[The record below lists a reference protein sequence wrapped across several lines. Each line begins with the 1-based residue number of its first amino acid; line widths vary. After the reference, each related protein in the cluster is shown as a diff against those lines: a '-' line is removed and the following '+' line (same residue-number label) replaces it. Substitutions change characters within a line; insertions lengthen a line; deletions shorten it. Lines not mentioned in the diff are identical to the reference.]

1 MQGNALTVLLS
12 GKKYLLLQGP
22 MGPFFND
29 VAEWLESLG
38 RNAVNVVFNG
48 GDRFYCR
55 HRQYLAYYQTPK
67 EFPGWLRDLHRQYD
81 FDTILCFGDCR
92 PLHKEAKRWAKSK
105 GIRFLAF
112 EEGYLRP
119 QFITVEEDGVNAYSS
134 LPRDPD
140 FYRKLPDMPTPHVE
154 NLKPSTMKRIGHAMW
169 YYLMGWHYRHE
180 FPRYRHHKSF
190 SPWYEARCWVRA
202 YWRKQLY
209 KVTQRKVLPRLMNEL
224 DQRYYLAVLQV
235 YNDSQIRNHSNY
247 NDVRDY
253 INEVMYSFSRKAPKE
268 SYLVI
273 KHHPMDRGHR
283 LYRPL
288 IKRLSKEYG
297 LSERVIY
304 VHDLPMPEL
313 LRHAKAVVTINSTAG
328 ISALIHNKPLKVMGN
343 ALYDIKG
350 KLMGQPLYK
359 VLGGSVN
366 QIVTDMTV
374 GIDTPEAMAAEAR
387 ERVEKDGFTIL
398 KIKAGINPIEDIQ
411 ALTLIRQAVGP
422 NIRLRVDANQGYTV
436 SDAVRTLKAFEEL
449 GVEAVEQCLP
459 SWDLDGMRFVRS
471 KVDLK
476 VMLDESIHTP
486 IDAAKAC
493 KIDAADIINIKL
505 MKCGGLYP
513 AEKINAIAEAN
524 HVQCMVGCM
533 LETKVAIAAGVS
545 LVAAK
550 QNITE
555 ADCDSFMYA
564 VDPEM
569 GMPGGFAVN
578 GGVYTLSDKPG
589 LGIDIDF

>member
-1 MQGNALTVLLS
+1 MKITDVKVETIRIPMKKPFRIAFAVQDHSLNVLVKISTDEGLWGIGEAAPFEPVTGESAATVLEALKLFRTGLIGMDPLDVDGIHRMMDRLLS
-12 GKKYLLLQGP
+12 G
-22 MGPFFND
+22 NT
-29 VAEWLESLG
+29 S
-38 RNAVNVVFNG
+38 
-48 GDRFYCR
+48 
-55 HRQYLAYYQTPK
+55 
-67 EFPGWLRDLHRQYD
+67 
-81 FDTILCFGDCR
+81 
-92 PLHKEAKRWAKSK
+92 
-105 GIRFLAF
+105 
-112 EEGYLRP
+112 
-119 QFITVEEDGVNAYSS
+119 
-134 LPRDPD
+134 
-140 FYRKLPDMPTPHVE
+140 
-154 NLKPSTMKRIGHAMW
+154 
-169 YYLMGWHYRHE
+169 
-180 FPRYRHHKSF
+180 
-190 SPWYEARCWVRA
+190 
-202 YWRKQLY
+202 
-209 KVTQRKVLPRLMNEL
+209 
-224 DQRYYLAVLQV
+224 
-235 YNDSQIRNHSNY
+235 
-247 NDVRDY
+247 
-253 INEVMYSFSRKAPKE
+253 
-268 SYLVI
+268 
-273 KHHPMDRGHR
+273 
-283 LYRPL
+283 
-288 IKRLSKEYG
+288 
-297 LSERVIY
+297 
-304 VHDLPMPEL
+304 
-313 LRHAKAVVTINSTAG
+313 AKAAVDI
-328 ISALIHNKPLKVMGN
+328 

-398 KIKAGINPIEDIQ
+398 KIKAGINPSEDIQ

-476 VMLDESIHTP
+476 VMLDESVHTP

>member
-1 MQGNALTVLLS
+1 MKITDVKVETIRIPMKKPFRIAFAVQDHSLNVLVKISTDEGLWGIGEAAPFEPVTGESAATVLEALKLFRTGLIGMDPLDVEGIHRMMDCLLS
-12 GKKYLLLQGP
+12 G
-22 MGPFFND
+22 NT
-29 VAEWLESLG
+29 S
-38 RNAVNVVFNG
+38 
-48 GDRFYCR
+48 
-55 HRQYLAYYQTPK
+55 
-67 EFPGWLRDLHRQYD
+67 
-81 FDTILCFGDCR
+81 
-92 PLHKEAKRWAKSK
+92 
-105 GIRFLAF
+105 
-112 EEGYLRP
+112 
-119 QFITVEEDGVNAYSS
+119 
-134 LPRDPD
+134 
-140 FYRKLPDMPTPHVE
+140 
-154 NLKPSTMKRIGHAMW
+154 
-169 YYLMGWHYRHE
+169 
-180 FPRYRHHKSF
+180 
-190 SPWYEARCWVRA
+190 
-202 YWRKQLY
+202 
-209 KVTQRKVLPRLMNEL
+209 
-224 DQRYYLAVLQV
+224 
-235 YNDSQIRNHSNY
+235 
-247 NDVRDY
+247 
-253 INEVMYSFSRKAPKE
+253 
-268 SYLVI
+268 
-273 KHHPMDRGHR
+273 
-283 LYRPL
+283 
-288 IKRLSKEYG
+288 
-297 LSERVIY
+297 
-304 VHDLPMPEL
+304 
-313 LRHAKAVVTINSTAG
+313 AKAAVDI
-328 ISALIHNKPLKVMGN
+328 

-359 VLGGSVN
+359 VLGGSMN

-387 ERVEKDGFTIL
+387 ERVERDGFTIL
-398 KIKAGINPIEDIQ
+398 KIKAGINPIEDIR

-436 SDAVRTLKAFEEL
+436 SDAVRTLKAFEEV

-476 VMLDESIHTP
+476 VMLDESVHTP

>member
-1 MQGNALTVLLS
+1 MKITDVKVETIRIPMKKPFRIAFAVQDHSLNVLVKISTDEGLWGIGEAAPFEPVTGESAATVLEALKLFRTGLIGMDPLDVEGIHRMMDRLLS
-12 GKKYLLLQGP
+12 G
-22 MGPFFND
+22 NT
-29 VAEWLESLG
+29 S
-38 RNAVNVVFNG
+38 
-48 GDRFYCR
+48 
-55 HRQYLAYYQTPK
+55 
-67 EFPGWLRDLHRQYD
+67 
-81 FDTILCFGDCR
+81 
-92 PLHKEAKRWAKSK
+92 
-105 GIRFLAF
+105 
-112 EEGYLRP
+112 
-119 QFITVEEDGVNAYSS
+119 
-134 LPRDPD
+134 
-140 FYRKLPDMPTPHVE
+140 
-154 NLKPSTMKRIGHAMW
+154 
-169 YYLMGWHYRHE
+169 
-180 FPRYRHHKSF
+180 
-190 SPWYEARCWVRA
+190 
-202 YWRKQLY
+202 
-209 KVTQRKVLPRLMNEL
+209 
-224 DQRYYLAVLQV
+224 
-235 YNDSQIRNHSNY
+235 
-247 NDVRDY
+247 
-253 INEVMYSFSRKAPKE
+253 
-268 SYLVI
+268 
-273 KHHPMDRGHR
+273 
-283 LYRPL
+283 
-288 IKRLSKEYG
+288 
-297 LSERVIY
+297 
-304 VHDLPMPEL
+304 
-313 LRHAKAVVTINSTAG
+313 AKAAVDI
-328 ISALIHNKPLKVMGN
+328 

-374 GIDTPEAMAAEAR
+374 GIDTPEAMAA
-387 ERVEKDGFTIL
+387 T
-398 KIKAGINPIEDIQ
+398 PSEDIQ
-411 ALTLIRQAVGP
+411 PLTLIRQAVGP

-471 KVDLK
+471 KVDLQ
-476 VMLDESIHTP
+476 VMLDESVHTP

>member
-1 MQGNALTVLLS
+1 MLVKISTDEGLWGIGEAAPFEPVTGESAATVLEALKLFRTGLIGMDPLDIEGIHRMMDRLLS
-12 GKKYLLLQGP
+12 G
-22 MGPFFND
+22 NT
-29 VAEWLESLG
+29 S
-38 RNAVNVVFNG
+38 
-48 GDRFYCR
+48 
-55 HRQYLAYYQTPK
+55 
-67 EFPGWLRDLHRQYD
+67 
-81 FDTILCFGDCR
+81 
-92 PLHKEAKRWAKSK
+92 
-105 GIRFLAF
+105 
-112 EEGYLRP
+112 
-119 QFITVEEDGVNAYSS
+119 
-134 LPRDPD
+134 
-140 FYRKLPDMPTPHVE
+140 
-154 NLKPSTMKRIGHAMW
+154 
-169 YYLMGWHYRHE
+169 
-180 FPRYRHHKSF
+180 
-190 SPWYEARCWVRA
+190 
-202 YWRKQLY
+202 
-209 KVTQRKVLPRLMNEL
+209 
-224 DQRYYLAVLQV
+224 
-235 YNDSQIRNHSNY
+235 
-247 NDVRDY
+247 
-253 INEVMYSFSRKAPKE
+253 
-268 SYLVI
+268 
-273 KHHPMDRGHR
+273 
-283 LYRPL
+283 
-288 IKRLSKEYG
+288 
-297 LSERVIY
+297 
-304 VHDLPMPEL
+304 
-313 LRHAKAVVTINSTAG
+313 AKAAVDI
-328 ISALIHNKPLKVMGN
+328 

-398 KIKAGINPIEDIQ
+398 KIKAGINPSEDIQ

-471 KVDLK
+471 KVDLQ
-476 VMLDESIHTP
+476 VMLDESVHTP

-533 LETKVAIAAGVS
+533 LETKVAIAAGVG

>member
-1 MQGNALTVLLS
+1 M
-12 GKKYLLLQGP
+12 
-22 MGPFFND
+22 
-29 VAEWLESLG
+29 
-38 RNAVNVVFNG
+38 
-48 GDRFYCR
+48 
-55 HRQYLAYYQTPK
+55 
-67 EFPGWLRDLHRQYD
+67 
-81 FDTILCFGDCR
+81 
-92 PLHKEAKRWAKSK
+92 
-105 GIRFLAF
+105 
-112 EEGYLRP
+112 
-119 QFITVEEDGVNAYSS
+119 
-134 LPRDPD
+134 
-140 FYRKLPDMPTPHVE
+140 
-154 NLKPSTMKRIGHAMW
+154 
-169 YYLMGWHYRHE
+169 
-180 FPRYRHHKSF
+180 
-190 SPWYEARCWVRA
+190 
-202 YWRKQLY
+202 
-209 KVTQRKVLPRLMNEL
+209 
-224 DQRYYLAVLQV
+224 
-235 YNDSQIRNHSNY
+235 
-247 NDVRDY
+247 
-253 INEVMYSFSRKAPKE
+253 
-268 SYLVI
+268 
-273 KHHPMDRGHR
+273 
-283 LYRPL
+283 
-288 IKRLSKEYG
+288 
-297 LSERVIY
+297 
-304 VHDLPMPEL
+304 
-313 LRHAKAVVTINSTAG
+313 
-328 ISALIHNKPLKVMGN
+328 
-343 ALYDIKG
+343 
-350 KLMGQPLYK
+350 
-359 VLGGSVN
+359 N

-471 KVDLK
+471 KVDLQ
-476 VMLDESIHTP
+476 VMLDESVHTP